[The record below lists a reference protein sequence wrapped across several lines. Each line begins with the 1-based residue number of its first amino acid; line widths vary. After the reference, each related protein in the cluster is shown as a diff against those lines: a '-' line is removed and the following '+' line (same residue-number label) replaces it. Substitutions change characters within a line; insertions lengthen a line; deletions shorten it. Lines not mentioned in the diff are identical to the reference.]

1 MVRVY
6 GEAVAMEFSR
16 KHPASRKPLRRFI
29 GILKHAEWPHF
40 AALRET
46 FASADYAAGVV
57 VFNIGGNKYRIV
69 ASVDFGRQIVV
80 IDKVMTHKE
89 YDRETL

>member
-1 MVRVY
+1 MRVY
-6 GEAVAMEFSR
+6 GEAVAMRFSK
-16 KHPASRKPLRRFI
+16 KHPASRKPLRRFT

-57 VFNIGGNKYRIV
+57 IFNIGGNKYRIV
-69 ASVDFGRQIVV
+69 ASIDFAGQIVV
-80 IDKVMTHKE
+80 IDKVMTHEE
-89 YDRETL
+89 YDREIL